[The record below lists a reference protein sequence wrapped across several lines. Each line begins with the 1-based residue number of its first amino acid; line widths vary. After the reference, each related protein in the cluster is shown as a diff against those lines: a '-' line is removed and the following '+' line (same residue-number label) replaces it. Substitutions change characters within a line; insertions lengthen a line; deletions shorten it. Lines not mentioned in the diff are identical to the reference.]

1 MHKYL
6 FPFIAFVAVAS
17 CRTIRPGEPHLP
29 VSTIDS
35 TPLPDSRIDLPI
47 RIDLDSIFTGLG
59 RKIPVAGGLLQ
70 PIAAETIQRGL
81 AELNQRGSTAL
92 NQRGLA
98 TLNDK
103 IEQYHVKQL
112 VQPYW
117 AKLFQPIKIGDIG
130 YLSMNPSEVQVE
142 NVTGSGHQ
150 LSAMLGVTARPV
162 FSLRDLGPPT
172 TIPPLPTISNGHAS
186 GFSLYVDARIQYNA
200 LNDLLKARLENKRMP
215 VGQGGWITIRRAELY
230 GVGNHHLLV
239 RVDFKGRLHADAW
252 VGYRGR
258 LYFTCLP
265 VYDQV
270 SGELYVTELKFDT
283 YTRENLLARA
293 GNLILNSALE
303 VFLKDQI
310 RFNLGTQINGIKSQ
324 LNTAINKPIA
334 PKMNLSGEISSLS
347 LLGILPVSDCV
358 IMRFTA
364 TGSLAITKY

>member
-1 MHKYL
+1 MMLNYL
-6 FPFIAFVAVAS
+6 FPVIAVFVVAS
-17 CRTIRPGEPHLP
+17 CRTIKPVEPHLP
-29 VSTIDS
+29 VSTID
-35 TPLPDSRIDLPI
+35 TAPLPDSRIDLPI
-47 RIDLDSIFTGLG
+47 SIDLDSIVAGANG
-59 RKIPVAGGLLQ
+59 KIPLGLSFSSPTVDLSDQ
-70 PIAAETIQRGL
+70 AHGSVDGFVKNPLIRAAVK
-81 AELNQRGSTAL
+81 
-92 NQRGLA
+92 
-98 TLNDK
+98 K
-103 IEQYHVKQL
+103 I

-117 AKLFQPIKIGDIG
+117 ARLFQPIKIGDIG
-130 YLSMNPSEVQVE
+130 YLSVNPLEVRVE
-142 NVTGSGHQ
+142 NLTGSVHR
-150 LSAMLGVTARPV
+150 LSATLGVTARPV
-162 FSLRDLGPPT
+162 FSLRDPGPPA

-186 GFSLYVDARIQYNA
+186 GFSLYVDARIQYKA

-215 VGQGGWITIRRAELY
+215 VGQAGWITIRRAELY

-310 RFNLGTQINGIKSQ
+310 HFDLGAQIDGVKKQ

-364 TGSLAITKY
+364 AGSLAITKY